1 MTDNNNDFGLEYTDD
16 KTEQK
21 PKLDLATNLF
31 KSDNPLDLN
40 SMMQLATSLLKNETL
55 MHSVTD
61 RMKQKP
67 TQKVSSENENSETVE
82 ITKELKKI
90 TENIHL
96 LFQKLEIIKTDLDEI
111 KQEQRKNQN
120 RFTKFISRFKK

>member
-1 MTDNNNDFGLEYTDD
+1 MTENKNDKQE
-16 KTEQK
+16 
-21 PKLDLATNLF
+21 PKLDLTTNLF

-61 RMKQKP
+61 RMKQSP
-67 TQKVSSENENSETVE
+67 TQKVSSDKDNSETVE
-82 ITKELKKI
+82 ITKELEKI

-96 LFQKLEIIKTDLDEI
+96 LFQKLEIIKIDLDEI

-120 RFTKFISRFKK
+120 RFTKFLSRFKK